1 LVADD
6 QAMVRDGIATLL
18 DAAPDLQVVGQAAD
32 GREAVDLTRRL
43 RPDVVVMDVRMPVL
57 DGLAATREITAGR
70 GPGGGPGAAAA
81 PGGPDPDG
89 AGDGPPPGPRV
100 LVLTTFDLDEYV
112 YEALGA
118 GASGFL
124 LKDAP
129 MDDLRA
135 AVRVVAGGEALLA
148 PSVTRRLIA
157 DIARR
162 RRERVHARPEAFA
175 DLTPRETDVLRQVAR
190 GLSNAEI
197 AGELFLSEQ
206 TVKTHVGRMLTKLGL
221 RDRTQA
227 VVFAYENGVV

>member
-1 LVADD
+1 MPITVIVADD

-18 DAAPDLQVVGQAAD
+18 DAADDIEVVAQAAD
-32 GREAVDLTRRL
+32 GAEAVALARRHA
-43 RPDVVVMDVRMPVL
+43 PEVVVMDVRMPTM
-57 DGLAATREITAGR
+57 DGLTATREIV
-70 GPGGGPGAAAA
+70 
-81 PGGPDPDG
+81 DG
-89 AGDGPPPGPRV
+89 AGEAGPRV

-129 MDDLRA
+129 VADLRA
-135 AVRVVAGGEALLA
+135 AVRVVAEGDALLA

-162 RRERVHARPEAFA
+162 RRDRVRARPDALGG
-175 DLTPRETDVLRQVAR
+175 LTPREADVLRQMAR

-197 AGELFLSEQ
+197 AAELFLAEQ
-206 TVKTHVGRMLTKLGL
+206 TVKTHVGRILAKLEL